1 MWWTTHASLVARAA
15 GRKHP
20 AKDGSSEETE
30 MHRILRRRHV
40 PDART
45 LARIAV
51 VGALSMLALAG
62 CGGGGDSSTSVQVA
76 QARVSAKEKAVTD
89 AKADLADQSAQFC
102 DASTTYIVALD
113 RYGDVLNETA
123 PTVGDVNDAGT
134 DLEQPRGDAMAKA
147 ESAVEAQQAVTDAK
161 QELAAAQAAL
171 DAAQNPGSAS
181 TSAPAGTKSPPPLA
195 PAATVNRV
203 KQAES
208 EFSDVQR
215 GLTDRTPLSQASQQF
230 NAAAVA
236 LEMSW
241 LRLFADAGCLTDEQQ
256 VQAEAAVRDYTT
268 TLQQSLRDAG
278 YYDGA
283 VDGVYGPAT
292 VAAVEALQK
301 AHGLPV
307 SGTVDKAT
315 AAALQAD
322 LAAKGG
328 ALAQEAVASTAAVQ
342 QTLKIAGFWDGP
354 VDGQWTPEL
363 TRALTDLQT
372 ELGVKPTGSVDAATI
387 AALEK
392 AIAEVR
398 SASDTASPTSTPASP
413 SATSTSSEPTP
424 SP

>member
-1 MWWTTHASLVARAA
+1 M
-15 GRKHP
+15 P
-20 AKDGSSEETE
+20 
-30 MHRILRRRHV
+30 RILRRQHLLH
-40 PDART
+40 ARAT
-45 LARIAV
+45 GGLAVAGMV
-51 VGALSMLALAG
+51 SMLVLTG
-62 CGGGGDSSTSVQVA
+62 CGGGGEGDTEVKVA
-76 QARVSAKEKAVTD
+76 AARVSAKEKAVTD
-89 AKADLADQSAQFC
+89 AKADLADKSAQFC
-102 DASTTYIVALD
+102 GSSKTYIVALD
-113 RYGDVLNETA
+113 RYGDVLSQTA
-123 PTVGDVNDAGT
+123 PTVGDVRDAGT
-134 DLEQPRGDAMAKA
+134 ELEQPREDAMAKA
-147 ESAVEAQQAVTDAK
+147 EAAVESQQALVDAK
-161 QELAAAQAAL
+161 QELADAQAAL
-171 DAAQNPGSAS
+171 AAAKSSGAGSPS
-181 TSAPAGTKSPPPLA
+181 TPAGTSSPKPLA

-208 EFSDVQR
+208 EFGSVQR
-215 GLTDRTPLSQASQQF
+215 AITDETPLSQASQQF

-268 TLQQSLRDAG
+268 ALQQSLLDTG

-292 VAAVEALQK
+292 VDAVEALQQ

-307 SGTVDKAT
+307 TGAVDKAT
-315 AAALQAD
+315 AAALQSD

-354 VDGQWTPEL
+354 VDGQWSPEL
-363 TRALTDLQT
+363 TRALKDLQT
-372 ELGVKPTGSVDAATI
+372 ELGVKPTGTVDAATI

-392 AIAEVR
+392 AIAELR
-398 SASDTASPTSTPASP
+398 SAASATPSSTSPPAIP
-413 SATSTSSEPTP
+413 SATSTSSEPTS